1 MSSGGIRKTGSLAFD
16 YKGGK
21 DMGRK
26 HRKMFKRIL
35 AVMLCAFISFTYIPF
50 PAYAD
55 DDEIDK
61 DASETVELI
70 EAEETQNI
78 ADDTQG
84 DADALLEGYMDSRI
98 KTELSGA
105 KRKAD
110 ESKRR
115 ETLNSNEKILYD
127 RIKTFIDRVASGGEK
142 TATITIDVTEIFR
155 PYLVQSSGYNAVT
168 SKSLG
173 ISSAVYIKKN
183 IDGHTFWT
191 FSDEAKAK
199 LYDFESVYSAL
210 MADEPY
216 AFYWYDKTEGVLFGL
231 DVLIDS
237 SASTSNIYFKGNPAF
252 TLMFTVSHD
261 YRAEG
266 GNEYDVD
273 TSKTSATSAAVSN
286 AAGIITDNSSGTDF
300 AILNAY
306 KEAICSMTDYDDNAA
321 DGGNNVAYGDPW
333 QMIYV
338 FDGDKDTNVVC
349 EGYAKA
355 FQYLCDNTDFKTDI
369 DCDSVTGNSLYG
381 PHSGPH
387 MWNILH
393 MDDGNNYLAD
403 ITNSDTDAIGVQGG
417 LFISP
422 AMEGGSVDNGYSY
435 NVAYNYISAVIAY
448 QYDSDTRGI
457 FSDDELTMSSDE
469 YVQPSHVIP
478 DAEYIWSDD
487 GSSCIASG
495 TCIDC
500 NETITD
506 SATITGSVSI
516 PATCN
521 KRGTT
526 KYTARFTIRGF
537 KTQRKEIEDIPVNDK
552 HSWGSGRVT
561 KTAAE
566 GVTGVRTYTC
576 SVCSKTKTESIP
588 AIVLPTDLPAV
599 KIVKPS
605 VAKKKLTAKWKKVS
619 KKNQKKIGGIEIQ
632 VQGPNGYNKSFTA
645 GKSKTLKKITKLK
658 SKKKYSVRIRAYKWI
673 GGVKHVSKWTK
684 WKKVKVK

>member
-1 MSSGGIRKTGSLAFD
+1 
-16 YKGGK
+16 
-21 DMGRK
+21 MGRK
-26 HRKMFKRIL
+26 YKKMHERIL
-35 AVMLCAFISFTYIPF
+35 AVTLCALISFTYIPF
-50 PAYAD
+50 PVYAD

-70 EAEETQNI
+70 EAEETQII
-78 ADDTQG
+78 ADDTQE
-84 DADALLEGYMDSRI
+84 DADDLLEGYMDSRI

-115 ETLNSNEKILYD
+115 ETLNNNEKILYD

-142 TATITIDVTEIFR
+142 TATTTIDVTEIFR

-173 ISSAVYIKKN
+173 ISSAVYVKKN
-183 IDGHTFWT
+183 IDGNTFWT

-199 LYDFESVYSAL
+199 LYDFESVYNAL

-216 AFYWYDKTEGVLFGL
+216 AFYWFDKTEGVLFGL

-266 GNEYDVD
+266 GSEYDVD

-286 AAGIITDNSSGTDF
+286 AAGIITANSSKTDY

-306 KEAICSMTDYDDNAA
+306 KEAICSMTDYDDDAA
-321 DGGNNVAYGDPW
+321 DEGNNVAYGDPW

-369 DCDSVTGNSLYG
+369 DCDSVTGYSLYG

-435 NVAYNYISAVIAY
+435 NVAYNNISTVLTY
-448 QYDSDTRGI
+448 LYDSYTRRT
-457 FSDDELTMSSDE
+457 FSDDELTMSSDG
-469 YVQPSHVIP
+469 YVQPAHVIP
-478 DAEYIWSDD
+478 DAEYAWADD
-487 GSSCIASG
+487 GKSCIASG
-495 TCIDC
+495 MCIDC

-506 SATITGSVSI
+506 SATITSSVSI
-516 PATCN
+516 PATC
-521 KRGTT
+521 KKKGTT

-552 HSWGSGRVT
+552 HSWDSGKVT
-561 KTAAE
+561 KAAAE

-599 KIVKPS
+599 KIAKPS

-632 VQGPNGYNKSFTA
+632 VQGPNGYNKTFTA
-645 GKSKTLKKITKLK
+645 GKSKTSKKITKLK